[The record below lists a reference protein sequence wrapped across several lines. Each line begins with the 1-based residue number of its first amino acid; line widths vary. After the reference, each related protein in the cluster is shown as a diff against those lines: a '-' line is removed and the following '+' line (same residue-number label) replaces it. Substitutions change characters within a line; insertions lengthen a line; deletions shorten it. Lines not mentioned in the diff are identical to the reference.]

1 MSSTFNSP
9 GANMVL
15 FRKMVLPLAILGMA
29 ATSPA
34 IADVSKSDLL
44 VASKALNFMVPKV
57 TGDVL
62 IAVVFDP
69 SDSASLAEADQA
81 MSLVGGGLK
90 AGKSNLTAVKVPV
103 SDLSAISNSKMVLV
117 TAGTGAHRKAIM
129 SAADAANVLTV
140 STDMSCVESA
150 NCVAGIV
157 SKPKVVIKISTS
169 AKSAAA
175 IEFASAF
182 TMMVLEIN

>member
-1 MSSTFNSP
+1 
-9 GANMVL
+9 MVL
-15 FRKMVLPLAILGMA
+15 LRKMVLPLAILGMA
-29 ATSPA
+29 AASPA
-34 IADVSKSDLL
+34 IAEVSKSDLL

-57 TGDVL
+57 TGAIS

-69 SDSASLAEADQA
+69 SDAGSLAEANQA
-81 MSLVGGGLK
+81 MSLIGGGLK

-103 SDLSAISNSKMVLV
+103 GDLSAISTSKMVLV
-117 TAGTGAHRKAIM
+117 TAGTGAHRKAIK

-140 STDMSCVESA
+140 STDMSCVEST
-150 NCVAGIV
+150 NCVAGVV
-157 SKPKVVIKISTS
+157 SRPKVIIKISKS